1 MVKPQNNEQLPET
14 LLRKLKNIPR
24 TAGVYQFKNA
34 EGTVIYIGKAKNLN
48 NRVRSYFQQ
57 GRPHEAKTVAMV
69 SKIAD
74 VEFIIVDSE
83 AEALLLEDAL
93 VKKMKPRYNILLRDD
108 KSFPYIR
115 VTNELFPRIFKTRK
129 KINDGSKYFGPY
141 TEGRNVKQLLLVIR
155 NMFQIRSC
163 DLNITAESIEH
174 HKHKVCLDYHI
185 KKCEGPC
192 EGFVNEQSYHRNIQN
207 AIQILNG
214 KTEPVEHYL
223 ESEMQRLAEEM
234 KFEDAA
240 KIRDKYL
247 LLKDYKSTQKII
259 TAENIDR
266 DIAGFSRAEKSASVV
281 IFKVREGKLIGK
293 RNFIIPDNKS
303 ANDGDML
310 QSALEKWFI
319 ESDFPPDELLL
330 PFETEQISFVPDLF
344 ESKFHKIL
352 QIHYPKIGEKRKLVN
367 LANANAEYELRE
379 YQISLMKKEQTVP
392 RAVLALQRDLKLAK
406 PPVRIECFDN
416 SHIQG
421 SDYVSS
427 MVVFV
432 DGKPRKN
439 DYRKFKLRTVEGNDD
454 FAAMREVITRRY
466 SRVLKENLPM
476 PDLVI
481 VDGGKGQLS
490 SAIEALKALSLDG
503 KLQIVGIAK
512 RLDEIIVPYS
522 SDTLLLPKT
531 SSSLRL
537 IQALRD
543 EAHRFAIT
551 YHRDLRLKRTLH
563 TELTEISGI
572 GEKIAQKLLIAFG
585 SVDGVR
591 HADRKALEDIVGKS
605 AAAKVFNFFNEAAEL
620 D

>member
-330 PFETEQISFVPDLF
+330 PFETEQISFVADLF
-344 ESKFHKIL
+344 ESKFHKKL